1 MKKFIL
7 RTLSYLLVAVLAST
21 MTLFFFYRQGTG
33 KLSQLAMVIENQF
46 IGEADTEV
54 MEDAAASAMVDAIG
68 DRWSYYMTAQ
78 EYADA
83 RHRKNNTYVGIG
95 VTVSAREDEKGI
107 DILKVEQGGPAEAAG
122 IQPGDIL
129 ITAAGQDVTGLDINA
144 AGDLIRGE
152 PGTEVEISVLR
163 GEETL
168 NFTVRRQVIDMAVAV
183 GTMLP
188 GNVGLVTIE
197 NFNSKCAAESTAAI
211 EELLEQGATSLIFD
225 VRNNPGGYLSEL
237 IKLLDYLL
245 PEGVLLKTVDYSGGE
260 EIDRSDANCL
270 EVPMAVLINGN
281 SYSAAEF
288 FAAALQEYDWA
299 VLVGENTTGKG
310 YYQQTIQL
318 IDGSAVNLST
328 GKYFTPKGVSL
339 TEVGGLKPEVL
350 VEVNEETAAKIYAGI
365 LPPEEDPQVQA
376 AIKALQEN

>member
-1 MKKFIL
+1 METSGVKKFIL

-21 MTLFFFYRQGTG
+21 MTLFFFYRQGAG
-33 KLSQLAMVIENQF
+33 KLSQLSMVIENQF
-46 IGEADTEV
+46 IGEADTEA

-78 EYADA
+78 EYEDA
-83 RHRKNNTYVGIG
+83 QHRKNNTYVGIG
-95 VTVSAREDEKGI
+95 ITVSAREDEKGI
-107 DILKVEQGGPAEAAG
+107 DILKVEQGSPAETAG
-122 IQPGDIL
+122 IQAGDIL
-129 ITAAGQDVTGLDINA
+129 IAAAGQDVTGLDINA

-211 EELLEQGATSLIFD
+211 EELLEQGATALIFD

-245 PEGVLLKTVDYSGGE
+245 PEGVLLKTV
-260 EIDRSDANCL
+260 
-270 EVPMAVLINGN
+270 
-281 SYSAAEF
+281 
-288 FAAALQEYDWA
+288 
-299 VLVGENTTGKG
+299 
-310 YYQQTIQL
+310 
-318 IDGSAVNLST
+318 
-328 GKYFTPKGVSL
+328 
-339 TEVGGLKPEVL
+339 
-350 VEVNEETAAKIYAGI
+350 
-365 LPPEEDPQVQA
+365 
-376 AIKALQEN
+376 AIFHRA